1 MSRFEY
7 KASQVNPVSPGQKVA
22 HSGSLDDKNSQ
33 SKKKLRSGNPS
44 KVSTQMLCDLF
55 CVTSLLKTPVK
66 EGA

>member
-33 SKKKLRSGNPS
+33 SKK
-44 KVSTQMLCDLF
+44 DLDQ
-55 CVTSLLKTPVK
+55 VTPARFQLKCYVALQGLLPPTSDSYHTN
-66 EGA
+66 

>member
-33 SKKKLRSGNPS
+33 SKK
-44 KVSTQMLCDLF
+44 DLDQ
-55 CVTSLLKTPVK
+55 VTPARFQLKCYVICFV
-66 EGA
+66 